1 MLSRYNAIDI
11 ELALNRVS
19 PAPPFPPAR
28 DRPAWDAVRQAV
40 GETEVAAIIAQAE
53 ADAATPIAPLTASL
67 WLEFVRI
74 GQREGYEGP
83 ARWRREALRN
93 MALAECLEG
102 QGRFLEPLLNLV
114 WAVCEESSWSWPA
127 HQRELTDMERPII
140 DLSVAMTGFALAEFD
155 ALLGD
160 QLDPLVGKRIRH
172 EVNRR
177 CFVPYLTQHYHWW
190 LYNTQQRR
198 VNNWNAVCNAGVVGA
213 AMYLEPDPAR
223 LAEMIARAARSL
235 DDYLATFDADGGST
249 EGPGYWSYG
258 FGYFT
263 LIAHLVEHRTEG
275 QVSFWS
281 EPVTRLA
288 AQFPLRV
295 SLSPGTYVNF
305 SDADRHVSFVPAHLV
320 YLARRLDL
328 PDLERQAAHE
338 TGTRRE
344 LMWGLRSLFWRPGL
358 KIEDSRLKMDVI
370 NHPSSIMNHPSSI
383 FSPPV
388 PSRHDWFAEMMW
400 LFARFD
406 PTRPDALTLAA
417 KGGHNGEMHNQN
429 DVGNF
434 IVHVKGE
441 SVIADVGRGRYT
453 RFYFGPERYDH
464 FVNSSRGHSVPVPNG
479 QVQRPGAEY
488 RASLLEHRADDG
500 LDLLRLDLEDA
511 YPAEAD
517 LAVLERTVALHRDP
531 PEGWVEL
538 ADRVQFAGGPGTLDS
553 VLTTFGQVEV
563 GAEEVVVRGE
573 RGAVRVGY
581 DAGQVTARVDV
592 EREVDLSEGRRDV
605 NCVVFSLRQPAT
617 EGEIRLRI
625 TPL

>member
-1 MLSRYNAIDI
+1 
-11 ELALNRVS
+11 
-19 PAPPFPPAR
+19 
-28 DRPAWDAVRQAV
+28 
-40 GETEVAAIIAQAE
+40 
-53 ADAATPIAPLTASL
+53 
-67 WLEFVRI
+67 
-74 GQREGYEGP
+74 
-83 ARWRREALRN
+83 
-93 MALAECLEG
+93 
-102 QGRFLEPLLNLV
+102 
-114 WAVCEESSWSWPA
+114 
-127 HQRELTDMERPII
+127 
-140 DLSVAMTGFALAEFD
+140 
-155 ALLGD
+155 
-160 QLDPLVGKRIRH
+160 
-172 EVNRR
+172 
-177 CFVPYLTQHYHWW
+177 
-190 LYNTQQRR
+190 
-198 VNNWNAVCNAGVVGA
+198 
-213 AMYLEPDPAR
+213 
-223 LAEMIARAARSL
+223 
-235 DDYLATFDADGGST
+235 
-249 EGPGYWSYG
+249 
-258 FGYFT
+258 
-263 LIAHLVEHRTEG
+263 
-275 QVSFWS
+275 
-281 EPVTRLA
+281 
-288 AQFPLRV
+288 
-295 SLSPGTYVNF
+295 
-305 SDADRHVSFVPAHLV
+305 
-320 YLARRLDL
+320 
-328 PDLERQAAHE
+328 
-338 TGTRRE
+338 
-344 LMWGLRSLFWRPGL
+344 
-358 KIEDSRLKMDVI
+358 
-370 NHPSSIMNHPSSI
+370 
-383 FSPPV
+383 
-388 PSRHDWFAEMMW
+388 MMW